1 MQFRSFAIV
10 LCHAVKLLPP
20 RTHPALSQALTKLQ
34 RREQIP
40 DEAAAPNM
48 YQCIPHSRAFPPH
61 QQQICSSKQW
71 SSRRK
76 IILLVGS
83 KGGCWYRQQCLHL
96 ADPHMQPWLFQREAS
111 MPQGCPQQC
120 FTCPLLLHWNQSLAA
135 PQFKRRN
142 IGLRCWSRRSWFSLL
157 WWLRWHSKLSSEDT
171 GD

>member
-1 MQFRSFAIV
+1 MPLSSAMQSSCSPLELIQLYPKLSQSCKGGSRSQTR
-10 LCHAVKLLPP
+10 LLPP
-20 RTHPALSQALTKLQ
+20 TCISAFL
-34 RREQIP
+34 IP
-40 DEAAAPNM
+40 EPS
-48 YQCIPHSRAFPPH
+48 PHT
-61 QQQICSSKQW
+61 
-71 SSRRK
+71 SSRSVHPNSDHQGGR
-76 IILLVGS
+76 S
-83 KGGCWYRQQCLHL
+83 SFWWDQKGGCWYRQQCLHL

-142 IGLRCWSRRSWFSLL
+142 IGLRCWSRSWFSLL